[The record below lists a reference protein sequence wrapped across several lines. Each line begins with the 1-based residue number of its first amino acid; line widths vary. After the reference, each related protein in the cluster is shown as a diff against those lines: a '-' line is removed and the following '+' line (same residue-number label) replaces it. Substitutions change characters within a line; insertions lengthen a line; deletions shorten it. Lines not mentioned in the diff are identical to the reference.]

1 MFILWNH
8 MVTTKHKRRSLVPLS
23 LPTSQP
29 HPGTSYY
36 WFSRLQGLR
45 IIAMNHRRVISK
57 YPKSP
62 NFRAPNEKKHQMFLS
77 KKLFFSK
84 WGKGISFWP
93 RDKTQWSSVLA
104 SSTLVVVKRTCE
116 NPGELSTHP
125 TEGTVRG
132 DVFFFPTE
140 TFPGV
145 FVVGQG
151 ASNGKWRNFP
161 ASHLATLTKFD
172 QGPLP
177 TSRLSLLTANPNN
190 ARFFVFDLQITQ
202 NDHTW
207 FARCLIWANI
217 EEHLMIP
224 PQMWIRM
231 MRWKSDRFWSGVMIH
246 GGGGTLAISFIWI
259 AERKEPHMEACCN
272 M

>member
-132 DVFFFPTE
+132 DVFFP
-140 TFPGV
+140 
-145 FVVGQG
+145 
-151 ASNGKWRNFP
+151 NGNFP
-161 ASHLATLTKFD
+161 RSFCCWPRSQQWKVKK
-172 QGPLP
+172 LP
-177 TSRLSLLTANPNN
+177 SKPPRNSDKIWPRTSTYKQVVIIDSQPKQCTVFCVWFANHSKWPYMICTM
-190 ARFFVFDLQITQ
+190 FDLSQYWGTFDDPSSDVNQ
-202 NDHTW
+202 NDALEVW
-207 FARCLIWANI
+207 
-217 EEHLMIP
+217 
-224 PQMWIRM
+224 
-231 MRWKSDRFWSGVMIH
+231 
-246 GGGGTLAISFIWI
+246 
-259 AERKEPHMEACCN
+259 
-272 M
+272 

>member
-132 DVFFFPTE
+132 DVFFSQRKLSQEFLLLAKEPAMESEE
-140 TFPGV
+140 TS
-145 FVVGQG
+145 QQ
-151 ASNGKWRNFP
+151 
-161 ASHLATLTKFD
+161 ATSQLWQNLTKD
-172 QGPLP
+172 LYLQAGCHYWQP
-177 TSRLSLLTANPNN
+177 TQTMHGFLCLICKSLKMTIHDLHDVWFEPILRNIWWSLL
-190 ARFFVFDLQITQ
+190 
-202 NDHTW
+202 
-207 FARCLIWANI
+207 RCESEWCVGSLIGFEVVSWY
-217 EEHLMIP
+217 
-224 PQMWIRM
+224 
-231 MRWKSDRFWSGVMIH
+231 
-246 GGGGTLAISFIWI
+246 
-259 AERKEPHMEACCN
+259 MEVVAL
-272 M
+272 